1 MKCQRYGHTDQEVDA
16 DVNHGSVDRS
26 ADFEINV

>member
-1 MKCQRYGHTDQEVDA
+1 MKCQRYGHTDQEVV
-16 DVNHGSVDRS
+16 DVNDGSVDRS